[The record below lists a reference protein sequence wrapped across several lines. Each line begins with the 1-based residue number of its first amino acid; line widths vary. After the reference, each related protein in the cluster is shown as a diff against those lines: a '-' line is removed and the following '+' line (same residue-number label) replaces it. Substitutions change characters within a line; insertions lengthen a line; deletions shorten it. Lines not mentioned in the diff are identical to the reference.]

1 MVPEVMMFGSPRRRS
16 GEGDLA
22 HVFDGQDPERPG
34 YLESGSGFRPVAG
47 GSLFSRKNLKKGLKG
62 EPIGVG
68 GLGPAAKL

>member
-1 MVPEVMMFGSPRRRS
+1 
-16 GEGDLA
+16 
-22 HVFDGQDPERPG
+22 
-34 YLESGSGFRPVAG
+34 SGFRPVAG